1 MTKAK
6 AARASLAIILA
17 VALTLCGILLFDNTA
32 KAEETVESYSGEY
45 YITIAR
51 TDSNA
56 NSTDWFMTGS
66 VSSSTLVAE
75 KIDTFESLPTEIKAS
90 EAADKFVFVF
100 ELVDLESQ
108 TYKIAFKGA
117 TNANK
122 KYLAY
127 SGSSTGVAARS
138 ESEASIIKVV
148 PADNGKVHLMDTGS
162 SRYLGFNKNINTENG
177 RWYTSGGGVL
187 DITLIKVVSETACE
201 HTETKLVGA
210 KDATCTK
217 DGHTGNTVCSDCG
230 ETVVVGQAIPAV
242 GYHSDVTYVNGK
254 LDATC
259 AEAGYTGDVHCSVCD
274 EMISEGQV
282 IPSEGHNF
290 VDGICTV
297 CGTEDHDYS
306 GTYYFVAFRSSGNGW
321 FMSND
326 LGTASTKR
334 YQAIEGGEVLPSY
347 AISGKDTKHEFT
359 VVKNEDGTY
368 KIYANGIDDDAKYL
382 GWSSGNSGMLVEESN
397 ALNLT
402 LTENEDGTVTF
413 SFESGSDTRCLSL
426 NGTTGNDY
434 FAWYRGTGK
443 HNLTLIP
450 VVSGFDITGAQ
461 VNVGADLKITYRVE
475 VLDGMISEND
485 TLAMKFT
492 KGGETVTVSAAY
504 SEGTVY
510 YFTIGGIAPHQMGD
524 TIDAELVVIKD
535 GVETTVDSKIGYSVA
550 QNLINLL
557 NDHADNE
564 KLVALVNDLL
574 AYGRAAQAYK
584 NYNTG
589 NVIGGDL
596 TLVPTDNKP
605 ENSDKAIMSGN
616 NVFIDNAGV
625 RFDDVIKLYFTF
637 KGLDDDIV
645 VTVNGKAYTKADME
659 DMGGTYRLYTGALS
673 ATELDKVFNVTA
685 GDATLT
691 YSANAYA
698 YSIQN
703 NSQNENMKALA
714 LALYRYG
721 ISAKAYAAN

>member
-17 VALTLCGILLFDNTA
+17 VALTLCGILLFGNTA
-32 KAEETVESYSGEY
+32 KAEETGEPVVTDIEGKYAIVFKQENENKNCYWILTSALSSNALEAVESSTGLP
-45 YITIAR
+45 
-51 TDSNA
+51 DSI
-56 NSTDWFMTGS
+56 
-66 VSSSTLVAE
+66 
-75 KIDTFESLPTEIKAS
+75 IDS
-90 EAADKFVFVF
+90 
-100 ELVDLESQ
+100 
-108 TYKIAFKGA
+108 KG
-117 TNANK
+117 NANK
-122 KYLAY
+122 IFTFTLNEDSNYYQIIANGISNDKNYLCISSASKTNIILGDSTNNGSNVKITKDSATGMY
-127 SGSSTGVAARS
+127 KIEGIKTSDTTGRYLSAVINKSDSTTTCKWYKPGSSYISSVYLVPVVEEDGPCAHSNTEIVGKD
-138 ESEASIIKVV
+138 EAS
-148 PADNGKVHLMDTGS
+148 
-162 SRYLGFNKNINTENG
+162 
-177 RWYTSGGGVL
+177 
-187 DITLIKVVSETACE
+187 
-201 HTETKLVGA
+201 
-210 KDATCTK
+210 CTK
-217 DGHTGNTVCSDCG
+217 DGYTGDEICSDCG
-230 ETVVVGQAIPAV
+230 ETVVVGQ
-242 GYHSDVTYVNGK
+242 
-254 LDATC
+254 
-259 AEAGYTGDVHCSVCD
+259 
-274 EMISEGQV
+274 V
-282 IPSEGHNF
+282 IPSDGHIF
-290 VDGICTV
+290 EDGICTV

-382 GWSSGNSGMLVEESN
+382 GWSSGNSGDFVTEEE
-397 ALNLT
+397 ALILDAVQKDDSTYNFT
-402 LTENEDGTVTF
+402 FIDKDGVT
-413 SFESGSDTRCLSL
+413 RYLSL
-426 NGTTGNDY
+426 NGTSGNNY
-434 FAWYRGTGK
+434 FAWYKSGQK
-443 HNLTLIP
+443 QDLTLIP
-450 VVSGFDITGAQ
+450 VVSGYDITGAQ
-461 VNVGADLKITYRVE
+461 VNVGTDLKITYRVE

-504 SEGTVY
+504 SEGAVY

-564 KLVALVNDLL
+564 KLVALVNDML

-637 KGLDDDIV
+637 KGLDDDTV